1 MADTR
6 EYFFELIKEE
16 DFLKAL
22 LSAKTP
28 EDGCAM
34 LLEKGLK
41 IEPENFTKLMNCIE
55 DALSDEAV
63 EAVAGGLGNITN
75 ENVNIGGAQLNR
87 SYNDTWYKEIDN
99 SFNAWGTLEIV
110 NGNIK
115 DMK

>member
-6 EYFFELIKEE
+6 ELFFELIKEE

-28 EDGCAM
+28 EDGCAL

-41 IEPENFTKLMNCIE
+41 IDPENFTRLMNCIE
-55 DALSDEAV
+55 DSLSDAAV

-75 ENVNIGGAQLNR
+75 ENLNVGGLQANR

-99 SFNAWGTLEIV
+99 SFTAWGTLEIV
-110 NGNIK
+110 NVNNK
-115 DMK
+115 DLK